1 MGITAAA
8 KIAVN
13 PRILYQAAIVLNVN
27 AVIKVRL
34 VRVNNFLIAID
45 IFSRPV
51 GEEYH
56 CCLDQIDIHMCQ

>member
-1 MGITAAA
+1 
-8 KIAVN
+8 
-13 PRILYQAAIVLNVN
+13 
-27 AVIKVRL
+27 VIKVRL

-56 CCLDQIDIHMCQ
+56 YYLNQIDIHKYQ